1 MQLVRAR
8 LASTSA
14 RKSMGN
20 VFGIGA
26 HGVEAGGLFA
36 QAQAAAMTGGSVAA
50 VFAPLVTAV
59 AAVGVALTLVLSGML
74 LK

>member
-1 MQLVRAR
+1 
-8 LASTSA
+8 
-14 RKSMGN
+14 MGN
-20 VFGIGA
+20 VFGIGV

-50 VFAPLVTAV
+50 VFAPLAAAV
-59 AAVGVALTLVLSGML
+59 AAVGSALARIVSGML

>member
-1 MQLVRAR
+1 
-8 LASTSA
+8 
-14 RKSMGN
+14 MGN

-26 HGVEAGGLFA
+26 HGVEAGGMFA

-50 VFAPLVTAV
+50 VFAPLAVAV
-59 AAVGVALTLVLSGML
+59 AAAASALTLLLSGML

>member
-1 MQLVRAR
+1 
-8 LASTSA
+8 
-14 RKSMGN
+14 MGN
-20 VFGIGA
+20 VFGIGM

-50 VFAPLVTAV
+50 VFAPLVVAV
-59 AAVGVALTLVLSGML
+59 AAVGSAIALAFSGML